1 MKLKA
6 AIEQVVK
13 EEVYKRKISVL
24 KEEATDVKPMHVLA
38 ADITKMASNGLKS
51 IESLKK
57 KEFPTAKSN
66 HAVSSALEGLE
77 VLYNDM
83 LHSPM
88 SYLDVDPDK
97 LVNDYREKLS
107 AEDDSEIK

>member
-1 MKLKA
+1 MKLKV

-13 EEVYKRKISVL
+13 EEVSKRKGVL
-24 KEEATDVKPMHVLA
+24 KEEVAEAKPMHVLA

-66 HAVSSALEGLE
+66 NAVASALEGLE
-77 VLYNDM
+77 VLYHDM
-83 LHSPM
+83 LQSPM

-97 LVNDYREKLS
+97 LVNDYKEKLS
-107 AEDDSEIK
+107 AEDNSEIK